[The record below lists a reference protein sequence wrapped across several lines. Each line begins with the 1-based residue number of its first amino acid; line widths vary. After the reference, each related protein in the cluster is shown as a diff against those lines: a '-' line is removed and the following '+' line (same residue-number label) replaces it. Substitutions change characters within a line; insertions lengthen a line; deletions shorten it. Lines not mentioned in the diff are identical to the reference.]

1 LRYDGDR
8 PHAQFKVSGIYDSD
22 GEAMMYFFDRISLAS
37 LEHRE
42 THLILTASLAIIVLA
57 GGLVLFM
64 YPVVFSPTA
73 PTNRALAIPLVGFCV
88 LSVLLSGYLIDRQK
102 TIQRLRYQ
110 IAEDRMRSSRA
121 LKQASTDLLQALP
134 NFDSFQDRLPM
145 EYRRAVS
152 AKYDLSVLVVAIH
165 LHVALAKS
173 TDASS
178 AFGDAAKAICGKLR
192 EQDSVYLFTAGYFG
206 AILPGVDV
214 SIAKQICARVSEG
227 LTDAAGAANRF
238 TFKIDAFNYP
248 EQASSARDLE
258 LAVSGLLP
266 ELSLADQRS
275 AGRSESLVEVKGR

>member
-1 LRYDGDR
+1 M
-8 PHAQFKVSGIYDSD
+8 H
-22 GEAMMYFFDRISLAS
+22 FFDRISLAS

-88 LSVLLSGYLIDRQK
+88 LSVLLAGYLIDRQK

-173 TDASS
+173 TDAAS